1 MGRGEG
7 ADRDAPGMGF
17 DLHKLNKFAKGQVLD
32 PLVEEEKRLAQ
43 IVREGLSTLL
53 DMHNPAELGSLC
65 GALGLV
71 EECEF
76 GTHGEKKAGVM
87 RRVALEGARHGSTEK
102 AHMDCLAMMWD
113 GILFEYLRAEGM
125 PLRSARIDPRVF
137 TLQLWRKR
145 AAFNSGGNVVFRP
158 HYAVSYTHLTLPTK
172 A

>member
-1 MGRGEG
+1 MPGALTGGMGAPEN
-7 ADRDAPGMGF
+7 ARDAPGMGF

-43 IVREGLSTLL
+43 NLREGLSTLL

-87 RRVALEGARHGSTEK
+87 RRIAEEGARHGCVLSSYRMRINHKNAPEGAFLRQTST
-102 AHMDCLAMMWD
+102 
-113 GILFEYLRAEGM
+113 LFC
-125 PLRSARIDPRVF
+125 
-137 TLQLWRKR
+137 
-145 AAFNSGGNVVFRP
+145 
-158 HYAVSYTHLTLPTK
+158 
-172 A
+172 

>member
-43 IVREGLSTLL
+43 NLREGLSTLL

-76 GTHGEKKAGVM
+76 GTHAEKKAGVL
-87 RRVALEGARHGSTEK
+87 RKVAQTGARYNSTER
-102 AHMDCLAMMWD
+102 AHMECFCLLYTSPSPRD
-113 GILFEYLRAEGM
+113 RSLSRM
-125 PLRSARIDPRVF
+125 PSSA
-137 TLQLWRKR
+137 
-145 AAFNSGGNVVFRP
+145 
-158 HYAVSYTHLTLPTK
+158 
-172 A
+172 